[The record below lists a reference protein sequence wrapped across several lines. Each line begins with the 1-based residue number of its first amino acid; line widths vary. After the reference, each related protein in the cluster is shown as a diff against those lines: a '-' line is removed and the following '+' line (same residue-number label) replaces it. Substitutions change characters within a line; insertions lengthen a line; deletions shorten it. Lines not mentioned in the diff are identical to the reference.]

1 MMIIERK
8 DGGNLMKPNTM
19 LWIFLA
25 VFVVAALLYLIAI
38 LMKRR
43 NEERLD
49 ELEKRKIDLFDL
61 PVIEEVEEVKKMHL
75 VGQSQNTF
83 RDWNQKWTDISTA
96 SFAELE
102 SRIFEVEN
110 LNETFRFMK
119 VKSAIEEAYET
130 MDEMENEVEY
140 IRTGLKELRESEER
154 NSLAV
159 QEALDKYEEISA
171 LAKQE
176 PKQFGPAIDEIQKQ
190 VQSIENEFTQFV
202 ALNTAGD
209 PMEARSVLEQAEGR
223 TYALEA
229 TIVNIPPLF
238 EELDKMF
245 PEQMQEI
252 ISGHKKLVE
261 QQFKFPEDEIK
272 KDIVKVNSK
281 IKKNLAYLEKCEV
294 AVVQENNADISNRI
308 DKLYDV
314 MEIEMKAQSY
324 VKANMK
330 TTRDYI
336 GHAFKNNRQLLIE
349 LDHTSQSYAL
359 NHNELGRARGFKTRL
374 EELGKSFTT
383 IEENLKNKV
392 AVFSKVEEEL
402 KDTYRILDDIEN
414 QQIEINGSLKTL
426 RKGEKV
432 AQKKIDEFEFSLRNM
447 KRYVDKQR
455 LPGVPPEYL
464 EFFFVAT
471 DRIEE
476 LSKELNKIRIDM
488 ERINKLVEYCS
499 KDIEILE
506 EKTNELIDSAALT
519 EQMLQ
524 YSNRYRHSHGGVSEA
539 IDKTLYL
546 FTKEHRYQDALDEIG
561 SALERT
567 EPGAFKRIESFYFNN
582 RDRMAEF

>member
-294 AVVQENNADISNRI
+294 AVVQENNADISDRI

-359 NHNELGRARGFKTRL
+359 NHNELGRARGFQTRL

>member
-359 NHNELGRARGFKTRL
+359 NHNELGRARGFQTRL

-476 LSKELNKIRIDM
+476 LSKQLNKIRIDM

>member
-130 MDEMENEVEY
+130 MDEMENQVEY

-294 AVVQENNADISNRI
+294 EVVQENNADISDRI